1 MEKEPSSDN
10 RDGKSKSQSLDRGLM
25 VLEAIG
31 AAETDLGVRDLARML
46 GIAKSIVQ
54 RLLNT
59 LYERGFVEQEP
70 VSRKYRIGARA
81 FEIGS
86 GFTRSG
92 SLAQIATPE
101 LELLTK
107 QHQLNSYLGILR
119 DNTALY
125 LATLQSSGPIAIQ
138 VSPGDRIPLHTTALG
153 KALLF
158 DMSDAEI
165 RALLEGTQMERRT
178 AKSKLGIAALIKEV
192 RQAKALGF
200 TISEGENIVGIYS
213 IGAPV
218 YDATGHII
226 AAISGALP
234 VDLVGRGNLDHLS
247 RAVVATAA
255 RISQRLG
262 APRRLAA
269 VATGGTLITRKSTPT
284 IRSKGN

>member
-1 MEKEPSSDN
+1 
-10 RDGKSKSQSLDRGLM
+10 M
-25 VLEAIG
+25 VLEAVG
-31 AAETDLGVRDLARML
+31 SSEVDLGVRDLAREL

-59 LYERGFVEQEP
+59 LHDRGFVEQEP

-101 LELLTK
+101 LEQLTK
-107 QHQLNSYLGILR
+107 HHQLNSYLGILR
-119 DNTALY
+119 DNAALY

-158 DMSDAEI
+158 DMPDAEI
-165 RALLEGTQMERRT
+165 RALLEASPMERRT
-178 AKSKLGIAALIKEV
+178 PKSKLAVSSLIKEI
-192 RQAKALGF
+192 RQAKMLGF
-200 TISEGENIVGIYS
+200 TLSEGENIIGIVS

-218 YDATGHII
+218 YDATGHIV

-234 VDLVGRGNLDHLS
+234 SEAIARGKLDQLS
-247 RAVVATAA
+247 RAVMATAA

-262 APRRLAA
+262 APRRLA
-269 VATGGTLITRKSTPT
+269 VATNGGTLVTRKSTPT